1 MHVKCQWPGGTL
13 ARSAHPLDSLKEP
26 IFRPRGGDPRD
37 RIEGGS
43 FGADIVPAATDLKG
57 SPHEGGTREGD
68 REFPEPTRSWSWPS
82 TWTRSA
88 ATALPGITDSLIE
101 GLALTAAAEHSEL
114 LLPLR
119 DYWSQDTA
127 AERRARTGRTG
138 FARWHGW
145 IISGDYAEA
154 VICQKIDDAANA
166 GAAGRFPG

>member
-68 REFPEPTRSWSWPS
+68 REFPEPTRSWSWLS
-82 TWTRSA
+82 TWRRLA
-88 ATALPGITDSLIE
+88 ATAVSEIAASLIE
-101 GLALTAAAEHSEL
+101 GLALAAAAEHSEL

-119 DYWSQDTA
+119 DYWSQDHA
-127 AERRARTGRTG
+127 AKGERGLGQPFGRLARLDHLR
-138 FARWHGW
+138 
-145 IISGDYAEA
+145 
-154 VICQKIDDAANA
+154 
-166 GAAGRFPG
+166 